1 MVAAAAGA
9 WVSSGTSGL
18 GRLVIWAVVSAALAV
33 AAAWFAVPAVTV
45 LMRIARI
52 RSEPP
57 SAGEPVSRL
66 PVVFPAASL
75 APYHNAQH
83 GSGKRNRY
91 GPGWD
96 GDLRRDGVV
105 QRHEVDGRR

>member
-9 WVSSGTSGL
+9 WVSSGTSGP
-18 GRLVIWAVVSAALAV
+18 GRLVIWAVVSAALAA
-33 AAAWFAVPAVTV
+33 AAAWFAVPAVALLTR
-45 LMRIARI
+45 L
-52 RSEPP
+52 
-57 SAGEPVSRL
+57 AGYGWSRRRQLSRL
-66 PVVFPAASL
+66 PVVLPAAPL
-75 APYHNAQH
+75 APYHNGQH

-96 GDLRRDGVV
+96 GDLRRDRVV